1 MPTNRTRLVP
11 RVPEAGVEVQALP
24 LPVVWLQ
31 QTHAERHL
39 KEYCNS
45 KSEMMLVQFG
55 GPQTCRERNKASFVS
70 KLRTPTLVTL
80 ILPKLYAILL
90 VKPTVD
96 TIYQSQNPPVASR
109 KNVGSTKHK
118 TTFRCSF
125 QRPFDSGIGVWI
137 MHSETCA
144 RGLKTL
150 SKSHHGGAWRTHI
163 FLRVL
168 HGLPRVIHG
177 FATGLENRV
186 FFEKPRFPKNATVIH
201 GFSTVCHG

>member
-1 MPTNRTRLVP
+1 MYTHPEMPTNRTRLVP

-125 QRPFDSGIGVWI
+125 QRPFDSGIGV
-137 MHSETCA
+137 
-144 RGLKTL
+144 
-150 SKSHHGGAWRTHI
+150 
-163 FLRVL
+163 
-168 HGLPRVIHG
+168 
-177 FATGLENRV
+177 
-186 FFEKPRFPKNATVIH
+186 
-201 GFSTVCHG
+201 